1 MHSTFTAR
9 SRLALGIAL
18 IFAIVLGAHRILG
31 RNDNTGRIASRY
43 SNAISRCIADGKAGF
58 PALKERG
65 FSISNVTVAF
75 RVDDFASMSS
85 SKLDETKP
93 DVAFLSVEE
102 YLQFLIGTLLKNT
115 PYEGRFAINKL
126 PTDNVINLYFL
137 DCDVSHLIPAFKQS
151 SCTYIGYLNAILCRK
166 SFFEELFTKYHDI
179 DRVYDLVIANTS
191 SKIVRGSASPTLR
204 RYVSSA
210 LKQNALTWYIAH
222 EVGHAVKH
230 KAIVM
235 GSGKFMHFSYQ
246 YNRNEREADEFFAQI
261 LAHDIVLQYATN
273 VPHTIGEFIEQEYRD
288 IVRKVIPELDEAAI
302 ETRFLPTIM
311 PIVVPVTP
319 GDFPLIVRALNIRRA
334 IADAGLH
341 VDGTGYSDIVAEN
354 VTVQVPLW
362 GEHFKLVLM
371 AVAGTLLTVT
381 FYLLYRAG
389 KGR

>member
-9 SRLALGIAL
+9 SRLTLGITL

-31 RNDNTGRIASRY
+31 RNDDTGRIASRY

-65 FSISNVTVAF
+65 FSISNVAVEYRAGNF
-75 RVDDFASMSS
+75 PSLYIK
-85 SKLDETKP
+85 KLDGSKP
-93 DVAFLSVEE
+93 DVAYISIEE
-102 YLQFLIGTLLKNT
+102 YLNYLVGSLLKNT
-115 PYEGRFAINKL
+115 TYEGRFAINKL
-126 PTDNVINLYFL
+126 PTDNVINLYFI
-137 DCDVSHLIPAFKQS
+137 DCDVSHLIPTFKQS
-151 SCTYIGYLNAILCRK
+151 SCTYIGYFNAILCRK
-166 SFFEELFTKYHDI
+166 SFFDELFAKYDDI
-179 DRVYDLVIANTS
+179 ERVYDTVIANIS
-191 SKIVRGSASPTLR
+191 SKIAMGSASHTLR

-230 KAIVM
+230 KTIVV
-235 GSGKFMHFSYQ
+235 GSGNFMHFSYK
-246 YNRNEREADEFFAQI
+246 YNSNEREADEFFAQI
-261 LAHDIVLQYATN
+261 LAHDIVLQHATN
-273 VPHTIGEFIEQEYRD
+273 VPHTIGEFIEHEYRD
-288 IVRKVIPELDEAAI
+288 IVRRVFPELDEAAI

-311 PIVVPVTP
+311 PIAVPVTP

-334 IADAGLH
+334 IDAAGLH

-354 VTVQVPLW
+354 VTVQAPLW

-381 FYLLYRAG
+381 FYLLHRAG
-389 KGR
+389 KGS